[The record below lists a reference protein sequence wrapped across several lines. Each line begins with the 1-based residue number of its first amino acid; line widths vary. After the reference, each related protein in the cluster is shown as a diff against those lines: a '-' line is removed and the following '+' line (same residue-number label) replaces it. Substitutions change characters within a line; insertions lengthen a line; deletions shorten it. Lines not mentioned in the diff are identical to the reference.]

1 MPMKTKHIYV
11 SVINDLV
18 TDQRVHKI
26 CETICSNFP
35 KYQLTLIGRL
45 KKDSK
50 PVNQRTYKVHRM
62 SLRFEKGF
70 KFYAEYNLRLFLYL
84 LVRRRGIY
92 FSNDLD
98 TLAPNYLVSRLKG
111 ASLIYDS
118 HEYFTEVPELIGRER
133 VRAIW
138 LRIEKFIVP
147 KLKTMFTVNDTLA
160 EVYSDLY
167 HIPVH
172 AVRNLPKK
180 EGYGYSS
187 TIVNVREKYGI
198 GASDKL
204 IIYQGALN
212 KDRGLEELIQAC
224 TFLPANYH
232 LLLVGTGDVHHSL
245 LEKSLELGLHQV
257 HFTGQIP
264 FNELAAYTE
273 AADLGVSLEK
283 STNLNYRF
291 ALPNKVFDYI
301 AAGIPI
307 LVSPLTE
314 LSAILEK
321 HDVGKLLPSHEPKD
335 IAHTIEEMFAEE
347 KKVVQWKENTIAAHE
362 EYNWENEEKKLVAR
376 LFKVL

>member
-1 MPMKTKHIYV
+1 MSKKIKHIYV

-35 KYQLTLIGRL
+35 EYKLTLIGRV
-45 KKDSK
+45 KKDSQ

-70 KFYAEYNLRLFLYL
+70 KFYAEYNVRLFLFL
-84 LVRRRGIY
+84 LFRRRGVY

-111 ASLIYDS
+111 ATLIYDS

-133 VRAIW
+133 VRDIW

-147 KLKTMFTVNDTLA
+147 KVKTMFTVNDTLA
-160 EVYSDLY
+160 EVYSEKY
-167 HIPVH
+167 QIPVH

-180 EGYGYSS
+180 EGYGHSS
-187 TIVNVREKYGI
+187 TVINVREKFGI
-198 GASDKL
+198 GTSDKL
-204 IIYQGALN
+204 VIYQGALN
-212 KDRGLEELIQAC
+212 KDRGLEELIQAY
-224 TFLPANYH
+224 TFLPSDYH
-232 LLLVGTGDVHHSL
+232 LLLVGTGDVHQSL

-257 HFTGQIP
+257 HFAGQIP

-273 AADLGVSLEK
+273 ASDLGVSLEK

-314 LSAILEK
+314 LCAILEK

-335 IAHTIEEMFAEE
+335 IAHTIEEVFADET
-347 KKVVQWKENTIAAHE
+347 KVAQWKANTIAAHE
-362 EYNWENEEKKLVAR
+362 EYCWENEEKKLVAR
-376 LFKVL
+376 LFGVM